1 MKKWLGN
8 AYIQNKI
15 AMPAEQ
21 AAPARDED
29 RSFYRI
35 LFGVRTGLAVLS
47 NLLFSF
53 PAGRINFP
61 FDWIAMLVG
70 LFVPKK
76 WVWGLTVGLEGFNIL
91 SGLLALL
98 HLLHG
103 DGIGVVILLQ
113 AVVMMAFLFTRKVKA
128 YFGMSENE
136 E

>member
-1 MKKWLGN
+1 M
-8 AYIQNKI
+8 
-15 AMPAEQ
+15 
-21 AAPARDED
+21 
-29 RSFYRI
+29 
-35 LFGVRTGLAVLS
+35 LS

-70 LFVPKK
+70 LFVPQK

-103 DGIGVVILLQ
+103 DGIGVLILLQ
-113 AVVMMAFLFTRKVKA
+113 AGVMMAFLFSRKVKA